1 MRLIVDEYGAYVKKK
16 SNRFIISSETKTEE
30 YSADKVSQILIVKGT
45 AITTDAI
52 ELAMEKEIDI
62 VCLDRTGWP
71 IARIYPSKLGGTT
84 LTRRRQLEA
93 YFSEKGTRLA
103 KEFMRAKIENQA
115 YLLKALGKT
124 RDSLVLKESA
134 DKIFNFSLKIDSLK
148 GGIDEIR
155 NTLLGIEGE
164 ASRVYFESLKE
175 VLSSQYYAGF
185 RTKRPPEDIFNALLG
200 YGYGMLYSE
209 VEKACIISG
218 LDPYLGFLHADRYG
232 KPSMVLDLIEEF
244 RQPIVDRAMITLLQK
259 KMIDEGDIER
269 EECHVYLNKSGR
281 SKAIEAIITRFK
293 TEITYGGEKILLEN
307 VILKQARGIVKFLNN
322 ESEGYEPFI
331 HRW

>member
-1 MRLIVDEYGAYVKKK
+1 
-16 SNRFIISSETKTEE
+16 
-30 YSADKVSQILIVKGT
+30 
-45 AITTDAI
+45 
-52 ELAMEKEIDI
+52 ME
-62 VCLDRTGWP
+62 
-71 IARIYPSKLGGTT
+71 
-84 LTRRRQLEA
+84 
-93 YFSEKGTRLA
+93 
-103 KEFMRAKIENQA
+103 
-115 YLLKALGKT
+115 
-124 RDSLVLKESA
+124 
-134 DKIFNFSLKIDSLK
+134 FN
-148 GGIDEIR
+148 EIR

-175 VLSSQYYAGF
+175 VLPSQYYAGF